1 MELGDLRRF
10 TTEGCSVVVGTVDAE
25 GVPAACRA
33 IAITADDDL
42 ARLTVYLP
50 VATANQT
57 IANIATTRR
66 LAVAASRPADHATVQ
81 FKGSTVGVRLAR
93 EEEAAL
99 LRSRLDD
106 FGSYL
111 LMIGVPASLL
121 ARINHWPAY
130 AVEMTVEQAFDQ
142 TPGSNAGEQLL

>member
-1 MELGDLRRF
+1 VKLDDLRRF
-10 TTEGCSVVVGTVDAE
+10 TTEGCSVVVGTADAE
-25 GVPAACRA
+25 GVPAACRG
-33 IAITADDDL
+33 IAITSDEEL
-42 ARLTVYLP
+42 TRLTVYLP

-93 EEEAAL
+93 EDEAPM
-99 LRSRLDD
+99 LRSRLEG

-121 ARINHWPAY
+121 ARINYWPAY
-130 AVEMTVEQAFDQ
+130 AIDVTVEQAFDQ

>member
-1 MELGDLRRF
+1 
-10 TTEGCSVVVGTVDAE
+10 
-25 GVPAACRA
+25 
-33 IAITADDDL
+33 
-42 ARLTVYLP
+42 
-50 VATANQT
+50 
-57 IANIATTRR
+57 
-66 LAVAASRPADHATVQ
+66 VAASRPADHATVQ

-99 LRSRLDD
+99 LRSRLDE

-142 TPGSNAGEQLL
+142 TPGSNAGERLL